1 MIEQCQNFEGDAFLY
16 HLIYWKPLSL
26 SNICDSKVLGC
37 LHPTKTSVFLCL
49 SPRRFAWCCNKVSF
63 NGRVGIVRWRTT
75 HWLLLSRRWR
85 MLSAPSL
92 AFSDLGNCE
101 HQEKKKISSARHTFL
116 GQVGSIIL
124 QQEVTSIS
132 LSPNYCFNSQAWTW
146 AYSSECFP
154 TPNWLDG
161 VRVEWNIDEDK
172 GEQVAGKVD
181 NHAWQKQ
188 RQRTTSRGS
197 VLFLKDMERPRKK
210 HQRRWAT
217 FWSLVS

>member
-1 MIEQCQNFEGDAFLY
+1 MAND
-16 HLIYWKPLSL
+16 
-26 SNICDSKVLGC
+26 
-37 LHPTKTSVFLCL
+37 
-49 SPRRFAWCCNKVSF
+49 
-63 NGRVGIVRWRTT
+63 
-75 HWLLLSRRWR
+75 
-85 MLSAPSL
+85 SL
-92 AFSDLGNCE
+92 AFVVTSLENVISPISSLFWPGKLWTSR
-101 HQEKKKISSARHTFL
+101 KKKISSARHTFL